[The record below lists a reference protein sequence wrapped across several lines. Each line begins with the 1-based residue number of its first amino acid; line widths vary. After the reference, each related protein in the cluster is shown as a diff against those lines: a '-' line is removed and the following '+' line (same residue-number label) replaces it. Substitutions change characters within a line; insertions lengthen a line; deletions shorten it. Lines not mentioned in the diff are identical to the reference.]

1 MLLPGDQIHKIN
13 SEDVRDAP
21 RSRVI
26 ELVRSADQELVLT
39 ISQPPTISVSNTSK
53 VRMQW
58 SRVLFQLENQIACN
72 QRLTELLGP
81 LLSDLQCVQSVSSY
95 VSKKRCI

>member
-1 MLLPGDQIHKIN
+1 MYLLVTYCLFSGGPSDKLLLPGDQIHKIN

-53 VRMQW
+53 VCMQW

-72 QRLTELLGP
+72 QRLTEL
-81 LLSDLQCVQSVSSY
+81 
-95 VSKKRCI
+95 

>member
-39 ISQPPTISVSNTSK
+39 ISQPPSISVSNTSK
-53 VRMQW
+53 VCMQW
-58 SRVLFQLENQIACN
+58 SSVLLQLDFRGKLSCEDLCCPICDEYNLSA
-72 QRLTELLGP
+72 L
-81 LLSDLQCVQSVSSY
+81 LLSV
-95 VSKKRCI
+95 VSKQSYI